1 MSYVTI
7 NGNVGGNV
15 TIIVNN
21 AARMDTPEVSVA
33 KDKLVD
39 LLYKKRDWDKFN
51 GREGWAKM
59 RHLYELGYYDEL
71 RVYLL
76 GLPETG
82 SKFKALGYLD
92 VIAPVHRAK
101 KKNKK
106 HR

>member
-21 AARMDTPEVSVA
+21 GAKMDTQEVSVA
-33 KDKLVD
+33 KDKLIE
-39 LLYKKRDWDKFN
+39 LLYNKRDWDKFN
-51 GREGWAKM
+51 GREGWERM
-59 RHLYELGYYDEL
+59 RYLYEMREYGKL
-71 RVYLL
+71 RMYLL

-92 VIAPVHRAK
+92 VIAPIPKAK
-101 KKNKK
+101 KKHKK
-106 HR
+106 RR